1 MKKFFA
7 LAVLIFLELTG
18 PDGNPVYVAA
28 ANVADVSA
36 SGEGYLTAR
45 TQIRTVNG
53 LAVSAREPGGSC
65 AEVARCT
72 LISLWVAGVNGPAAA
87 VMR

>member
-1 MKKFFA
+1 MTEFKKCKPERGLKKFFA
-7 LAVLIFLELTG
+7 LAVLMLLQFTG

-36 SGEGYLTAR
+36 SGGGYLTAR

-53 LAVSAREPGGSC
+53 SLYVRES
-65 AEVARCT
+65 
-72 LISLWVAGVNGPAAA
+72 PAK
-87 VMR
+87 VVKRLRDEQG